1 MFATRIFAISLVAV
15 ALAACSNGSAAS
27 EGGGDLAAFCEVGAR
42 IGNTSTLTDIDLSD
56 PASFERTYDATIATL
71 AAMIPTAPASAQA
84 QVQAGHDILVE
95 FRVEL
100 EVVQWSP
107 PDLSPE
113 AATRWINLSSELIE
127 VSPAIRAACA

>member
-1 MFATRIFAISLVAV
+1 MFAIKLLAASLTVV
-15 ALAACSNGSAAS
+15 SFAACSNSSTPS
-27 EGGGDLAAFCEVGAR
+27 EDDGDLAAFCETGAR
-42 IGNTSTLTDIDLSD
+42 IGDTSVLTDVDSSD

-84 QVQAGHDILVE
+84 QVQTGHDILVQ

-100 EVVQWSP
+100 EAVQWNP

-127 VSPAIRAACA
+127 VSPAIRAACT